1 MRLSLGGEVNE
12 DARDRIFLREG
23 KTDIEAV
30 AKVIDMTYT
39 DE

>member
-1 MRLSLGGEVNE
+1 LRL
-12 DARDRIFLREG
+12 LREG

-30 AKVIDMTYT
+30 SKVIDMTYT